1 MPDEA
6 RKRFDWRDLDL
17 PDGYPGS
24 REKCEKILATKPWHW
39 LAWYR
44 GEAQLNF
51 EVPPAYVPAT
61 TTTDQIR
68 EVNGIVHAKNELID
82 DAVGRVMTYLKA
94 RNWDEE
100 TEIFF
105 TTDHGELQGDFGM
118 LFKGPYHVDAL
129 TKVPLIW
136 RPAPRDGIRA
146 ADIVEPVG
154 HLDIAPTIMAAAG
167 LAVPDA
173 MQGRPL
179 PKVSGDASR
188 ERVLTEWIDTYDDN
202 EIIMRSMVYKDHLI
216 TAYAKSNRYNGTEG
230 ELYVLSADPNQWCN
244 LWNDPGYVSLK
255 ADLLADMNDNVPEG
269 RNTALEKI
277 APV

>member
-1 MPDEA
+1 
-6 RKRFDWRDLDL
+6 
-17 PDGYPGS
+17 
-24 REKCEKILATKPWHW
+24 
-39 LAWYR
+39 
-44 GEAQLNF
+44 
-51 EVPPAYVPAT
+51 
-61 TTTDQIR
+61 
-68 EVNGIVHAKNELID
+68 
-82 DAVGRVMTYLKA
+82 MTYLKA

-255 ADLLADMNDNVPEG
+255 ADLLADMNDNVPAG

>member
-1 MPDEA
+1 
-6 RKRFDWRDLDL
+6 
-17 PDGYPGS
+17 
-24 REKCEKILATKPWHW
+24 
-39 LAWYR
+39 
-44 GEAQLNF
+44 
-51 EVPPAYVPAT
+51 
-61 TTTDQIR
+61 
-68 EVNGIVHAKNELID
+68 
-82 DAVGRVMTYLKA
+82 
-94 RNWDEE
+94 
-100 TEIFF
+100 
-105 TTDHGELQGDFGM
+105 
-118 LFKGPYHVDAL
+118 
-129 TKVPLIW
+129 
-136 RPAPRDGIRA
+136 
-146 ADIVEPVG
+146 
-154 HLDIAPTIMAAAG
+154 MAAAG

>member
-1 MPDEA
+1 
-6 RKRFDWRDLDL
+6 
-17 PDGYPGS
+17 
-24 REKCEKILATKPWHW
+24 
-39 LAWYR
+39 
-44 GEAQLNF
+44 
-51 EVPPAYVPAT
+51 
-61 TTTDQIR
+61 
-68 EVNGIVHAKNELID
+68 
-82 DAVGRVMTYLKA
+82 
-94 RNWDEE
+94 
-100 TEIFF
+100 
-105 TTDHGELQGDFGM
+105 
-118 LFKGPYHVDAL
+118 
-129 TKVPLIW
+129 
-136 RPAPRDGIRA
+136 
-146 ADIVEPVG
+146 
-154 HLDIAPTIMAAAG
+154 MAAAG

-216 TAYAKSNRYNGTEG
+216 TAYAKSNRYKGTEG

-255 ADLLADMNDNVPEG
+255 ADLLADMNDNVPAG